1 MIKAIALLKMKVGLT
16 RAQFIDYYETRHVP
30 LILSIAPQICGYR
43 RNFIEADGAILGVAA
58 AARDFECLTE
68 LWFPD
73 AVAFGAAMAAFADP
87 ANAERI
93 AADEENVFERAFT
106 RFFTVEEHVCPGLA
120 QG

>member
-1 MIKAIALLKMKVGLT
+1 MIKTIALLKMKAGLT

-43 RNFIEADGAILGVAA
+43 RNFIEAAGAIQGAAA
-58 AARDFECLTE
+58 AARDFDCVTE

-73 AVAFGAAMAAFADP
+73 AVAFAAAMAAFADP

-93 AADEENVFERAFT
+93 AADEENVFERSFT
-106 RFFTVEEHVCPGLA
+106 RFFAVEEHVCPGLG
-120 QG
+120 QP

>member
-1 MIKAIALLKMKVGLT
+1 MIKTIALLKSKTGIT

-43 RNFIEADGAILGVAA
+43 RNFIEAAGAILGPEA
-58 AARDFECLTE
+58 AARDFDCITE

-73 AVAFGAAMAAFADP
+73 AVAFAAAMAAFADP

-93 AADEENVFERAFT
+93 AADEENVFERGFT
-106 RFFTVEEHVCPGLA
+106 RFFAVEEHVSAALA
-120 QG
+120 NP